1 MKILAVILCMMGCL
15 LLYFSHRH
23 QNLLQQTLGKRY
35 VYVGF
40 CFIIISL
47 IFLLIS
53 VPKLVAVYMWLM
65 TLLVAWSLIPF
76 VALFK
81 KNTSNEISHS
91 TKNPS

>member
-23 QNLLQQTLGKRY
+23 QNLLQQALSKRY
-35 VYVGF
+35 VYVGL
-40 CFIIISL
+40 CFIILSL
-47 IFLLIS
+47 ILLFIS

-65 TLLVAWSLIPF
+65 TMLVVWSLMPF
-76 VALFK
+76 VALLK

>member
-23 QNLLQQTLGKRY
+23 QNLLQQSLRKHHLYIGLSLIL
-35 VYVGF
+35 V
-40 CFIIISL
+40 SL
-47 IFLLIS
+47 IFLLMS
-53 VPKLVAVYMWLM
+53 VLKLVAVYMWLM
-65 TLLVAWSLIPF
+65 TLLVVWSLIPF

-81 KNTSNEISHS
+81 KNIPHEISRS